1 MEWDAYYKKFDEWAT
16 STQISCLSA
25 LTSYGPSDE
34 VAEVAQGLMDET
46 AASRLIRRALAA
58 GVQFTA
64 EEICELVNCCNAAVM
79 NALLENSLCTFTR
92 EQLEDLWGVVDDAV
106 LEQTACRCRVK
117 LFDDDEEEEEEEDD
131 EPEQAEFP
139 PPKRRREP
147 KLGFWT
153 LLGAALLGAPGTA
166 GAAPATVHTVR
177 RTSAIATAA
186 GIMVTAMSTAA
197 NLAETAATVMTEC
210 IWEAHMNR
218 TITIKGVGR
227 LSLKPD
233 QVAVSLSLDTIDPV
247 YEKAMRAATAE
258 LAQLRAA
265 IAGVGFAEDDLKTAN
280 FDIDTAYESDRD
292 CDGNYR
298 RRFVGCRVTHELK
311 LELAYDTQR
320 LSRTLGAIAACVAE
334 PELTIRFTVKDRD
347 GVNAALLESACVN
360 AKQKAEILTRAAGVT
375 LGTLL
380 SIDYNWGELHLY
392 SPTSCS
398 VGSADLAVNTGAPA
412 GMAIE
417 PDDIDVSDSTV
428 FVWEIR

>member
-117 LFDDDEEEEEEEDD
+117 LFDDDEEEEVADD

-153 LLGAALLGAPGTA
+153 LLGAALLGASGDGGHGGRCT
-166 GAAPATVHTVR
+166 GD
-177 RTSAIATAA
+177 
-186 GIMVTAMSTAA
+186 
-197 NLAETAATVMTEC
+197 C
-210 IWEAHMNR
+210 AHCPPHFGYRYGRWCYGHEHVYGCEFGGNR
-218 TITIKGVGR
+218 G
-227 LSLKPD
+227 
-233 QVAVSLSLDTIDPV
+233 
-247 YEKAMRAATAE
+247 
-258 LAQLRAA
+258 
-265 IAGVGFAEDDLKTAN
+265 
-280 FDIDTAYESDRD
+280 
-292 CDGNYR
+292 DG
-298 RRFVGCRVTHELK
+298 
-311 LELAYDTQR
+311 YD
-320 LSRTLGAIAACVAE
+320 
-334 PELTIRFTVKDRD
+334 
-347 GVNAALLESACVN
+347 
-360 AKQKAEILTRAAGVT
+360 
-375 LGTLL
+375 
-380 SIDYNWGELHLY
+380 
-392 SPTSCS
+392 
-398 VGSADLAVNTGAPA
+398 
-412 GMAIE
+412 
-417 PDDIDVSDSTV
+417 
-428 FVWEIR
+428 